1 MGRICFVTAV
11 MDADCEFPSVSV
23 PVFVHDNDEDDADD
37 DPMVIRWHSP
47 TSSVTRYAIPF
58 EYVTVVTGGLLAEP
72 ESPLVSIVDWATA
85 STKTE
90 DADESEHVP
99 PE

>member
-1 MGRICFVTAV
+1 MTMGRICFVTAI
-11 MDADCEFPSVSV
+11 MDSDCEFPSVSV

-58 EYVTVVTGGLLAEP
+58 EYVTVVT
-72 ESPLVSIVDWATA
+72 LVSILDWATA

-99 PE
+99 PK